1 LPFVLYGIFRYL
13 YLLYQRRLGGNPS
26 ELLLSD
32 RALLINTIC
41 WICAVLLIIYGARL
55 E

>member
-1 LPFVLYGIFRYL
+1 
-13 YLLYQRRLGGNPS
+13 
-26 ELLLSD
+26 LSD
-32 RALLINTIC
+32 RALLVNTIG